1 MSTHFCKVGRIN
13 ANQVDV
19 LNISELEKMY
29 LSFIEEAYNLLQ
41 TDSSLSDILYFEA
54 EKLKK
59 RILNLKKSYPDSLDM
74 AS

>member
-1 MSTHFCKVGRIN
+1 MSPHFCKVGKTKPS
-13 ANQVDV
+13 QVDV

-54 EKLKK
+54 DKLKK
-59 RILNLKKSYPDSLDM
+59 RILNLKKSHPITLDK

>member
-1 MSTHFCKVGRIN
+1 MSPHFCKVGKTKP
-13 ANQVDV
+13 NQVDV
-19 LNISELEKMY
+19 INISELEKLY

-59 RILNLKKSYPDSLDM
+59 RILNLKRSYPNTLDI